1 MAIFKLSPNVQLRQQ
16 TEERQVSI
24 PVGCIP
30 SAFVVPGVWSQKDR
44 YDPRDMYGPRGEW
57 RYVAEGCM
65 VPERGYGGTTLPPPM
80 NRQTRVK
87 TLPSRNFVSG
97 W

>member
-1 MAIFKLSPNVQLRQQ
+1 MAIFKLSPNVQLQQQ

-24 PVGCIP
+24 PVGCVP
-30 SAFVVPGVWSQKDR
+30 SAFMVL
-44 YDPRDMYGPRGEW
+44 
-57 RYVAEGCM
+57 EGM